1 MDIYFNSGKQVFADI
16 DGFTVK
22 TDQQPR
28 AGGNG
33 EYPQPFSLF
42 LASLGACA
50 GIYVKNFCDQRNIS
64 TDKVRLTQEVEYD
77 REKRRISVVR
87 LRIYVPADFPE
98 KYEGAVIQAAGL
110 CPVKRHLH
118 EDIGMDV
125 QVIRK

>member
-1 MDIYFNSGKQVFADI
+1 MDIYFNSGKQVYADI

-50 GIYVKNFCDQRNIS
+50 GIYVKNFCDQRNIA
-64 TDKVRLTQEVEYD
+64 TDEIRLTQEVVYD
-77 REKRRISVVR
+77 KDKRRISDIQ
-87 LRIYVPADFPE
+87 LRIYVPYDFPE
-98 KYEGAVIQAAGL
+98 KYEGAVIQAASL

-118 EDIGMDV
+118 DDIHMDV
-125 QVIRK
+125 QVIRN